1 MSEGGSLRNFADLL
15 HPRSGRPAV
24 PKPVADDV
32 TTRYHLFPEFPSKK
46 TKSPSHMSD
55 AGQIWPPPP
64 LDDEDVLTEILC
76 RLPPLPS
83 SFMHASLTCKLWG
96 RLVNSAAF
104 RCRVVDHHRHAP
116 IFGVYEKHASTLR
129 FIPSLD
135 APDRIPPRRFSLEVF
150 AHGSATVDHWDVL
163 GCRHGRVLVINL
175 TRRELL
181 VFDPVSGDRR
191 AIAFP
196 LDFLNNICTANGAAV
211 WEDEGAGHSSKFRVV
226 LVGFWGDGGEGKVAA
241 RVYSSET
248 GEWGDLVAAP
258 DRPEPCLVGRLPCT
272 LVGNGLYWWL
282 AEPLGS
288 ILHFDFGTQN
298 LTIIDKP
305 PIANINIGCSRII
318 RGKDGTQL
326 GLAVLSYPTLQIYDR
341 EVGSHGALM
350 WVLRKT
356 LHMDK
361 ILGLPTRMA
370 DRDTF
375 IRGYA
380 EDAGAIVMSAPH
392 GIRNA
397 LYIVQLE
404 SMKHREIHGNFFESS
419 YHPFANF
426 YIGRP

>member
-1 MSEGGSLRNFADLL
+1 
-15 HPRSGRPAV
+15 
-24 PKPVADDV
+24 
-32 TTRYHLFPEFPSKK
+32 
-46 TKSPSHMSD
+46 
-55 AGQIWPPPP
+55 
-64 LDDEDVLTEILC
+64 
-76 RLPPLPS
+76 
-83 SFMHASLTCKLWG
+83 MHASLTCKLWG
-96 RLVNSAAF
+96 RLVSSVAF
-104 RCRVVDHHRHAP
+104 RRRVRDHHRHAP

-135 APDRIPPRRFSLEVF
+135 APDRIPPKRFSLKVC
-150 AHGSATVDHWDVL
+150 ADGSATVDNWGVL

-191 AIAFP
+191 VIALP
-196 LDFLNNICTANGAAV
+196 LDIVNHRCTANGAV
-211 WEDEGAGHSSKFRVV
+211 VCCEDQGAGHFRVV
-226 LVGFWGDGGEGKVAA
+226 LVGVWGNGGEVAA

-258 DRPEPCLVGRLPCT
+258 EPCRVGRLPCT
-272 LVGNGLYWWL
+272 MVGNGLYWWL

>member
-1 MSEGGSLRNFADLL
+1 MSDTSGLRNFADLL
-15 HPRSGRPAV
+15 HGRPAV

-46 TKSPSHMSD
+46 AKSPFHMSD
-55 AGQIWPPPP
+55 AGEIWPPPP

-76 RLPPLPS
+76 RLPPQPS
-83 SFMHASLTCKLWG
+83 SFLHASLTCKLWG
-96 RLVNSAAF
+96 RLVSSVAF
-104 RCRVVDHHRHAP
+104 RRRVRDHHRHAP
-116 IFGVYEKHASTLR
+116 IFGVYEKHARTLR

-135 APDRIPPRRFSLEVF
+135 APDRIPPERFSLKVC
-150 AHGSATVDHWDVL
+150 ADGSATVDNWGML

-181 VFDPVSGDRR
+181 VFDPVSGDRHV
-191 AIAFP
+191 IALP
-196 LDFLNNICTANGAAV
+196 LDFVNHRCTANGAV
-211 WEDEGAGHSSKFRVV
+211 VCCEDQGAGHFRVV
-226 LVGFWGDGGEGKVAA
+226 LVGVLGNGGEVAA

-248 GEWGDLVAAP
+248 GEWGELLAA
-258 DRPEPCLVGRLPCT
+258 PEPCRVGRLPCT
-272 LVGNGLYWWL
+272 MVGNGLYWWL

-288 ILHFDFGTQN
+288 ILQFDFGTHS

-305 PIANINIGCSRII
+305 PIADINIGCSRII

-341 EVGSHGALM
+341 QVGSHGALM

-361 ILGLPTRMA
+361 ILGLPAGMA
-370 DRDTF
+370 DGNTY
-375 IRGYA
+375 IRGYS
-380 EDAGAIVMSAPH
+380 EDAAAIVMSAHH
-392 GIRNA
+392 GVRNA
-397 LYIVQLE
+397 LYIVHLE
-404 SMKHREIHGNFFESS
+404 SMKHMKIHGNFFENL

-426 YIGRP
+426 YIGRL